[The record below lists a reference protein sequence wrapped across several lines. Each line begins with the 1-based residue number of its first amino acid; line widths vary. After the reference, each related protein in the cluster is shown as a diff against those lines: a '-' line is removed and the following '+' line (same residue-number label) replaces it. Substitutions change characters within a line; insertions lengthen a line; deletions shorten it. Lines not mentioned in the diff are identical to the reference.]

1 MLIMLEGATVKEI
14 KEAIKNMDDDMV
26 VVMGVGYGDR
36 ANTTQA
42 IPANDAKVMRVAESA
57 YSESGYKVVT
67 DEDSNEG
74 QKVVVLNFYSF

>member
-1 MLIMLEGATVKEI
+1 MLLMLEGATVKEI
-14 KEAIKNMDDDMV
+14 REAIKNMDDDMV
-26 VVMGVGYGDR
+26 VVMGANYGDR
-36 ANTTQA
+36 ANTIQA
-42 IPANDAKVMRVAESA
+42 IPADDPKVVRVTESS